1 MTRLVTHDTSDRR
14 CSCGELLTCLAATP
28 APLDDDGWQER
39 GNPGDDATPAPL
51 DVLVAAR
58 AVVDWAEMAEGGN
71 VAAEDAMFDRIDRL
85 RAALNAQEAD
95 HE

>member
-1 MTRLVTHDTSDRR
+1 MPTEFRSLATLLNGERARHGAADVT
-14 CSCGELLTCLAATP
+14 LA
-28 APLDDDGWQER
+28 
-39 GNPGDDATPAPL
+39 ATPAPL
-51 DVLVAAR
+51 DVLVAAK

-85 RAALNAQEAD
+85 RAALNAQEAN

>member
-1 MTRLVTHDTSDRR
+1 VT
-14 CSCGELLTCLAATP
+14 
-28 APLDDDGWQER
+28 
-39 GNPGDDATPAPL
+39 ATPAPL
-51 DVLVAAR
+51 DVLVAAK

-85 RAALNAQEAD
+85 RAALNAQEAN